1 MLWCLQEHLPQER
14 RRRSCLQHGGTGAGL
29 AAAQLPSHVPTLQ
42 LHGLQPSRLLC
53 PGTFQ
58 VRTLEWVAI
67 STSRG
72 SSQPRDRTQVSCVSC
87 IGRWIL
93 YHWATRKSRKA
104 LDLCACV
111 QKRVHISKWGSVCMQ
126 GWELQVI
133 RTDLGCLF
141 PRGETSAMQILA
153 WEYGFYWK

>member
-1 MLWCLQEHLPQER
+1 MLWCRKNTCLKKGGGGAPYSMAALALASLLF
-14 RRRSCLQHGGTGAGL
+14 SCSA
-29 AAAQLPSHVPTLQ
+29 V
-42 LHGLQPSRLLC
+42 SRLC
-53 PGTFQ
+53 NSMDCSPQGSSVHGTFQ
-58 VRTLEWVAI
+58 ARTLEWVAI

-111 QKRVHISKWGSVCMQ
+111 QKRVHISKWGRVCMQ

-133 RTDLGCLF
+133 CTDLGYLF
-141 PRGETSAMQILA
+141 PRGETSAMQILV